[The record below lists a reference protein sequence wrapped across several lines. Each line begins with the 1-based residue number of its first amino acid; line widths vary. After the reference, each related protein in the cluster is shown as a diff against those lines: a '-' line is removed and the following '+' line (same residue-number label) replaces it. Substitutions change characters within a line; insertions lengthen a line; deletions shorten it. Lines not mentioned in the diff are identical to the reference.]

1 MDNKRGNKQIQRF
14 SLADERLYPHLKL
27 TNEKFPRLLVTRK
40 TENDGAEYFGAF
52 LPETGVRFLID
63 FLNKTFRL
71 RTCEIEIDGQ
81 FDVPC
86 TQFYRQRCV
95 APCVASLCD
104 EKKYN
109 EQVELVRLFLR
120 REQTELEKRFLRII
134 ENYAEDLNYEKARE
148 WRDHWLTVEKIFTA
162 KNWNLWLDDAVD
174 TFEVKETNENFL
186 IFWVTMRGRKTL
198 GKRVFVFPKT
208 GAKEEVLPAILP
220 QLYRFYAPKEIRVS
234 HDFPERRSSS
244 DGLSRRFKRRVKI
257 VVINENN
264 RKIMT
269 ERAAR
274 RAKFEH
280 DLRQIKPEKSLHEI
294 QTELKKTF
302 NLRKI
307 PLRIE
312 SFDVA
317 HISGKDFVAA
327 KSVWE
332 NGKFLGK
339 EYEFQFS
346 GKETELE
353 VLQEFIS
360 SQFPQNRK
368 FLPDLI
374 LIDGG
379 RAHLRAALK
388 GLEKLRCE
396 DFIVA
401 SAVKPPRRHG
411 EISHF
416 LTETGEQINFDSDSA
431 AHRVLQVLRD
441 EAHNLS
447 NEIHRQKREMSHYYE
462 LAKILPSLDEKE
474 RLDLLKKFG
483 SLGKIQQIDE
493 NDLLEMTDSRKKYL
507 VLNDLKN
514 FKLRNFMEIEPLI
527 VPLRFDDENGDARN
541 LQPLASHIMK
551 KTEIN

>member
-1 MDNKRGNKQIQRF
+1 MKMDSKRGNKQTEPF

-40 TENDGAEYFGAF
+40 IENDGAEYFGAF

-71 RTCEIEIDGQ
+71 RACEIEIDGQ
-81 FDVPC
+81 FNVPC

-109 EQVELVRLFLR
+109 EKVELVRLFLR
-120 REQTELEKRFLRII
+120 RDRAEIEKRFLLEI
-134 ENYAEDLNYEKARE
+134 ENFAEELNYEKAGE
-148 WRDHWLTVEKIFTA
+148 LRDIWHAVENIFTA

-174 TFEVKETNENFL
+174 TFEIEEADENFL
-186 IFWVTMRGRKTL
+186 IFLVTMRGRKTL
-198 GKRVFVFPKT
+198 GRRVFALRKT
-208 GAKEEVLPAILP
+208 ASAAEILPAIMP
-220 QLYRFYAPKEIRVS
+220 QLYRFHAPKEIRVS
-234 HDFPERRSSS
+234 HDFPERHIYS
-244 DGLSRRFKRRVKI
+244 DNLSERFRRRVKI
-257 VVINENN
+257 VVLNENN
-264 RKIMT
+264 RRVMT

-280 DLRQIKPEKSLHEI
+280 DFRQIKPQKSLFEI
-294 QTELKKTF
+294 QTELRKTF
-302 NLRKI
+302 NLPKL
-307 PLRIE
+307 PSRIE
-312 SFDVA
+312 GFDVA

-346 GKETELE
+346 GKKSELE
-353 VLQEFIS
+353 VLQQFIEYRF
-360 SQFPQNRK
+360 SQNSK
-368 FLPDLI
+368 FFPDLI

-379 RAHLRAALK
+379 RLHLRAALK
-388 GLEKLRCE
+388 GLENLRRRN
-396 DFIVA
+396 FIVA
-401 SAVKPPRRHG
+401 SAVKPSRRHG

-416 LTETGEQINFDSDSA
+416 LTETGEQINFNDISEG
-431 AHRVLQVLRD
+431 HRVLQVLRD

-474 RLDLLKKFG
+474 RLRLLKKFG
-483 SLGKIQQIDE
+483 SLGKIRQISE
-493 NDLLEMTDSRKKYL
+493 SDLGEITDSRKKHRI
-507 VLNDLKN
+507 LNDLKN
-514 FKLRNFMEIEPLI
+514 FNLGNAPQIAPLI

-541 LQPLASHIMK
+541 LQPLASYKMK
-551 KTEIN
+551 ES

>member
-1 MDNKRGNKQIQRF
+1 MESKRENKQIELF

-40 TENDGAEYFGAF
+40 IENDGAEYFGAF

-81 FDVPC
+81 FNVPC

-95 APCVASLCD
+95 APCVESLCD
-104 EKKYN
+104 EKTYN
-109 EQVELVRLFLR
+109 ETVELVRLFLR
-120 REQTELEKRFLRII
+120 RERTELEKRFLREI
-134 ENYAEDLNYEKARE
+134 ENYAEELNFEKAGE
-148 WRDHWLTVEKIFTA
+148 LRDRRHAVEKIFTA

-174 TFEVKETNENFL
+174 TFEVEETDENFL
-186 IFWVTMRGRKTL
+186 VFLVTMRGRKTL
-198 GKRVFVFPKT
+198 GNRVFALRKT
-208 GAKEEVLPAILP
+208 GAAEEVLPAVLS
-220 QLYRFYAPKEIRVS
+220 QLYRFHAPKEIRVS
-234 HDFPERRSSS
+234 HDFPDLRLYS
-244 DGLSRRFKRRVKI
+244 DRLSECFKRRVKI
-257 VVINENN
+257 VVASENN

-280 DLRQIKPEKSLHEI
+280 DFRQIKPQKSLFEI
-294 QTELKKTF
+294 RSELKKTF
-302 NLRKI
+302 NLRKL
-307 PLRIE
+307 PSRIE
-312 SFDVA
+312 GFDVA

-353 VLQEFIS
+353 VLQQFIKYRF
-360 SQFPQNRK
+360 SQNSKFFPD
-368 FLPDLI
+368 FV

-379 RAHLRAALK
+379 RAHMRAALK
-388 GLEKLRCE
+388 GLENVQRK
-396 DFIVA
+396 DFIIV

-416 LTETGEQINFDSDSA
+416 LTENGKRINFNGSSA
-431 AHRVLQVLRD
+431 AQRILQILRD

-447 NEIHRQKREMSHYYE
+447 NEIHRQKREMSHFYE
-462 LAKILPSLDEKE
+462 LSTILPSINENE
-474 RLDLLKKFG
+474 RLLLLKKLG
-483 SLGKIQQIDE
+483 SLGKILRIGEIDLKE
-493 NDLLEMTDSRKKYL
+493 ISDSRKKL
-507 VLNDLKN
+507 RILNDLKN
-514 FKLRNFMEIEPLI
+514 FKSGDAPKFEPLI

-541 LQPLASHIMK
+541 LQPLTSYK
-551 KTEIN
+551 